1 MSAGLVTGHPG
12 LVLAAMRSTGPSVP
26 SWLGVATSVL
36 LVGACLAV
44 VLREH
49 LGLGREVVVAAVR
62 AVVQLAVVGALLG
75 VLFQH
80 TGLLGALAWASGMV
94 LIGGRVAARR
104 GRGLPH
110 AQLVATVALAAGVGS
125 TLGLLLV
132 TRVIDVQPRVVVPVG
147 GMVVAA
153 AMRGTSVVL
162 LRVRDEAL
170 SQRRQVEAR
179 LALGLTATAAFAP
192 HLRSALR
199 TALVTDI
206 DAVKTV
212 GLISLPGAM
221 TGLLLAGVDPLT
233 AIRYQVV
240 VMYQLLG
247 AVAVAGAV
255 AGRLA
260 TRVLFDDAH
269 RLVELADPDG
279 LPARPAYRRAA

>member
-1 MSAGLVTGHPG
+1 MTPHA
-12 LVLAAMRSTGPSVP
+12 SVP
-26 SWLGVATSVL
+26 SWLGVATSLL
-36 LVGACLAV
+36 LVGACLYV

-49 LGLGREVVVAAVR
+49 LGLAREVVVAAVR
-62 AVVQLAVVGALLG
+62 AAVQLAAVGALLG
-75 VLFQH
+75 VLFRH
-80 TGLLGALAWASGMV
+80 TGLLGALAWVSAMV
-94 LIGGRVAARR
+94 LIGGRVAAGR
-104 GRGLPH
+104 GRGLPRV
-110 AQLVATVALAAGVGS
+110 QLVATVALAAGVGS

-132 TRVIDVQPRVVVPVG
+132 TRVIDVAPRVVVPVG

-162 LRVRDEAL
+162 LRLRDEATG
-170 SQRRQVEAR
+170 SRRQVEAR
-179 LALGLTATAAFAP
+179 LALGLSSTQAFAP
-192 HLRSALR
+192 HLRTALR

-221 TGLLLAGVDPLT
+221 TGLLLAGIDPLT

-260 TRVLFDDAH
+260 TRLLFDEAS
-269 RLVELADPDG
+269 RLRELPPVA
-279 LPARPAYRRAA
+279 PAGRPRLRRAA

>member
-1 MSAGLVTGHPG
+1 MIAH
-12 LVLAAMRSTGPSVP
+12 ASVP

-36 LVGACLAV
+36 LVVACLAV

-49 LGLGREVVVAAVR
+49 LGLGREVLVAAVR
-62 AVVQLAVVGALLG
+62 AVVQLAAVGALLG
-75 VLFQH
+75 VLFRH
-80 TGLLGALAWASGMV
+80 AGLLGALAWVAGMV
-94 LIGGRVAARR
+94 AIGGRVAANR

-110 AQLVATVALAAGVGS
+110 VQAVATVALAAGVGS

-132 TRVIDVQPRVVVPVG
+132 ARVIDVEPRVVVPVG

-162 LRVRDEAL
+162 LRIRDEAQ
-170 SQRRQVEAR
+170 SNRRQVEAR
-179 LALGLTATAAFAP
+179 LALGLSSTVAFAP
-192 HLRSALR
+192 HLRTALR

-260 TRVLFDDAH
+260 TRLLFDDGH
-269 RLVELADPDG
+269 RLREVPLEPVPG
-279 LPARPAYRRAA
+279 GRSQRRAA